1 MARITGNKNENPF
14 YRNVDASIVGELNKR
29 ADFYGSRV
37 RSGRVVPGQKGFP
50 EAERLLWS
58 YGKVAYA
65 IITGDG
71 GVTLGDSYSK
81 VMSDRSGNLTLYDS
95 TRNQPKYPLLQ
106 SVELSN
112 EGTLGSL
119 LKGSFTFTIYPD
131 ISKDGFRMAGIEN
144 AFFKPGKEVTIKYG
158 WSVRDG
164 GPNNGQLIGII
175 YNFDWSVNTD
185 LSITA
190 KCSIVSKATIAIGV
204 SGEQA
209 NPDSGEAQKDPLGQ
223 PIPDGDMAGII
234 ERDIKNLGGS
244 QNKSI
249 SGNGV
254 VKFYPS
260 DSVTSRKFDYYVIG
274 MPMSLADAD
283 TESLSDSDKQRQSE
297 YQGQLKNQENKNA
310 IISKNEQAYNDNLLQ
325 QDRISKLPAGDTN
338 NFTQNGTTFPSTNA
352 GFLAFLKKNQEYREQ
367 SIKAEFKKEN
377 PTASEKEADD
387 IIAQLRNKGAAAVA
401 NANTTTQ
408 SASSTT
414 AVPSTVTGGPY
425 KPPKPPNPIT
435 QPVYYVS
442 LGGLA
447 EFMNKVLIDSPL
459 GKSLFEIQCAGNR
472 TQHLGPIVSSAP
484 EEVYFPDQE
493 MGWYG
498 QFKPDFSSIPN
509 FQLRIK
515 DSANL
520 VDIGNIL
527 ISTTKVIET
536 YRSFVKEN
544 QTSIEYKNM
553 TGFFDE
559 IIKLVNFASG
569 EMYQLMTQLIDPA
582 KGGSGKAILSIEDSN
597 IPKEEVDKVT
607 PFGFY
612 ATIAKPILKSVS
624 ISCKPPA
631 ASAAAAFTEARRD
644 NKTKT
649 DVRFTGKGVIPEFD
663 DAKNQI
669 ESQKGGFLSNGA
681 GPTFSTGMKGNYA
694 KYKRA
699 SPANESTHWLTK
711 VLYPIDFSVTID
723 GIDGF
728 KFGDVV
734 KTNLIPDRYTKEGM
748 VFVITKIGHT
758 IQNGVWET
766 TLNTKARIDPN
777 SLG

>member
-131 ISKDGFRMAGIEN
+131 ISKDGFRMEGIEN

-283 TESLSDSDKQRQSE
+283 TETLSDSDKQKQSE
-297 YQGQLKNQENKNA
+297 YQAQVKSQENKNA
-310 IISKNEQAYNDNLLQ
+310 IIAKNEQDYNRNLSEQ
-325 QDRISKLPAGDTN
+325 ARISKQISDGDTSSEAAN
-338 NFTQNGTTFPSTNA
+338 YLQD
-352 GFLAFLKKNQEYREQ
+352 LKKQQANREEK
-367 SIKAEFKKEN
+367 IKAEFKAEN
-377 PTASEKEADD
+377 PTATDKAADD
-387 IIAQLRNKGAAAVA
+387 IINQLRNKGAAAVA

-425 KPPKPPNPIT
+425 KPPKPPPPIT

-493 MGWYG
+493 MGTYG
-498 QFKPDFSSIPN
+498 AFKPDFSSIPD

-515 DSANL
+515 NSANL

-644 NKTKT
+644 SKTKT
-649 DVRFTGKGVIPEFD
+649 DVRFTAEGVPQEFT

-766 TLNTKARIDPN
+766 TLNTKARIDPTK
-777 SLG
+777 LG

>member
-14 YRNVDASIVGELNKR
+14 YRNVDDSIIGELNKR

-71 GVTLGDSYSK
+71 SVTLGDSYSK

-131 ISKDGFRMAGIEN
+131 ISKDGFIMAGIEN

-283 TESLSDSDKQRQSE
+283 TETLSDSDKQRQSE
-297 YQGQLKNQENKNA
+297 YQAQVKFQENKNA
-310 IISKNEQAYNDNLLQ
+310 IIAKNEKDYNYNLSEQA
-325 QDRISKLPAGDTN
+325 RISKQIADGDTSSEAAN
-338 NFTQNGTTFPSTNA
+338 YLQDLKKQQEDREQRIKTEFQTANPNA
-352 GFLAFLKKNQEYREQ
+352 G
-367 SIKAEFKKEN
+367 SG
-377 PTASEKEADD
+377 DD
-387 IIAQLRNKGAAAVA
+387 IITQLRNKGAAAVA

-425 KPPKPPNPIT
+425 KSPKPPPPIT

-472 TQHLGPIVSSAP
+472 TQHLGPIVSSVP

-569 EMYQLMTQLIDPA
+569 EMYQLMTQLIDPS

-597 IPKEEVDKVT
+597 IPVEEVKKVT

-644 NKTKT
+644 SKTKT
-649 DVRFTGKGVIPEFD
+649 DVRFTAEGVPQEFT

-669 ESQKGGFLSNGA
+669 ESQKGEFLSNGA

-766 TLNTKARIDPN
+766 TLNTKARIDPTK
-777 SLG
+777 LG